1 MRSPKQRITHPALP
15 TRALVQIWRAARA
28 ASAACTSGEHVDVA
42 GKRVLEVGGGAGAPG
57 VACAVAGAAEV
68 VVSDW
73 DEVALALAAE
83 NAALNGVAGR
93 VSTAVL
99 DWRDTEASVLAAMPR
114 FDVVVAADVV
124 FEREHATYVAQAL
137 HRFLAPHEH
146 SRAVVVLDGDRG
158 RSEEAWRG
166 VEAFAEAAEAQ
177 QQPLRCL
184 HVGRDDPDAPL
195 MRTFVFSHR

>member
-1 MRSPKQRITHPALP
+1 M
-15 TRALVQIWRAARA
+15 
-28 ASAACTSGEHVDVA
+28 
-42 GKRVLEVGGGAGAPG
+42 LEVGGGAGAPG

-99 DWRDTEASVLAAMPR
+99 DWRDTEASALATLPR

-137 HRFLAPHEH
+137 HRFLSPSEH
-146 SRAVVVLDGDRG
+146 SRAVVVLDGDRR
-158 RSEEAWRG
+158 RSDEAWRG
-166 VEAFAEAAEAQ
+166 VEAFAAAAEAQ

-184 HVGRDDPDAPL
+184 HVSRDDADAPL
-195 MRTFVFSHR
+195 MRTFVFAHR